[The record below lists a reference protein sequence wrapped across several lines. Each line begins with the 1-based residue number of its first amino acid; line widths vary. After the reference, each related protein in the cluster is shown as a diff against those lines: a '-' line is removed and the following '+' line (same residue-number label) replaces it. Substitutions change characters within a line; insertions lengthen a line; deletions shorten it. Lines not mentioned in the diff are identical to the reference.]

1 MSIQEAA
8 GDINGHNRN
17 VRKFNSLGRKGRR
30 IESNMN
36 DRIDSRNSKVRR
48 MNSYIEDRKRHCKSF
63 PRNVVKKGCDN
74 GYRSAMCSKL

>member
-30 IESNMN
+30 IESEMN
-36 DRIDSRNSKVRR
+36 TRIDSRNSKVRR
-48 MNSYIEDRKRHCKSF
+48 MNSLLNDIGKECRSF
-63 PRNVVKKGCDN
+63 PRNVVKKGCNN
-74 GYRSAMCSKL
+74 GYRSRMCSKL